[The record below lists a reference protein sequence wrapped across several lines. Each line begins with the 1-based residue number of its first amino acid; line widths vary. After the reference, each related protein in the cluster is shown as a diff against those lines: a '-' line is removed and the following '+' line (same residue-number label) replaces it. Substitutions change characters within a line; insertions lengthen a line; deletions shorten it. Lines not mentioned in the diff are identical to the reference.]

1 MTMPEIRLSIFGLGY
16 VGTVS
21 AACFANAGIAVVAVD
36 PQPLKVDLINEAKVP
51 IVEAGLAELISATV
65 PSGKL
70 RATTSAAEAVAATD
84 VSMIC
89 VGTPSRPNGSLD
101 TSSIERVCEE
111 IGAALK
117 EKKGYHVV
125 VIRSTI
131 LPGTMKGV
139 VQPILEKVTGLKAG
153 KDFGLCNNPEFLR
166 ESTAVKD
173 FLHPPKTVIG
183 ASDDRAGD
191 LVQKLYKG
199 IDGPM
204 IRTSVEVAEIVKY
217 TDNVWHAVKVAFGNE
232 IGNICKA
239 VGIDSHE
246 VMDIFC
252 QDTKLNLSSYY
263 LKPGF
268 AFGGSCLPKDLRA
281 LTYQAKTLDLDLPVL
296 NSVMESN
303 RVQMERGIRFVLE
316 KDRKRVGVLGFS
328 FKAGTDDLRESPL
341 VEMIERL
348 LGKGIDLKL
357 YDKNVNFAR
366 LMGANRD
373 YIMQKIPHITTL
385 MVDSVE
391 QVLDHAEVIIIGNN
405 DPAFH
410 TVPEKLRPEQILID
424 MVRVPTNGLKSDRYD
439 GINW

>member
-1 MTMPEIRLSIFGLGY
+1 MKLSIFGLGY

-191 LVQKLYKG
+191 MVEQLYKG

-252 QDTKLNLSSYY
+252 QDTKLNLSPYY

-410 TVPEKLRPEQILID
+410 AVPEQLRPEQILID
-424 MVRVPTNGLKSDRYD
+424 MVRVPKNGLQPDRYD

>member
-1 MTMPEIRLSIFGLGY
+1 MSMPEIKLSIFGLGY

-191 LVQKLYKG
+191 MVEQLYKG

-252 QDTKLNLSSYY
+252 QDTKLNLSPYY

-410 TVPEKLRPEQILID
+410 AVPEQLRPEQILID
-424 MVRVPTNGLKSDRYD
+424 MVRVPKNGLQPDRYD